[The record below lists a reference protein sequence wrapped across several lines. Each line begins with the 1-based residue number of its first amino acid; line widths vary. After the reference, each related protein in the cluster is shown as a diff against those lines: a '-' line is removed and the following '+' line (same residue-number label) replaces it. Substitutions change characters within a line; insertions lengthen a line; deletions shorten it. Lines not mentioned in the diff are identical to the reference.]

1 MRRDSRRG
9 KERWVG
15 PRLAV
20 GVPGCANAH
29 WRKELLEDCFK
40 HMHEHWPKDG
50 VAIAI
55 RAKEDT

>member
-1 MRRDSRRG
+1 
-9 KERWVG
+9 VG